1 MNKVKVAVLGYGHLG
16 KWHTEKAFNLENSE
30 LIAIVESYEP
40 NQKAAQEKYPN
51 VKIVNDIKEV
61 IDEIDAA
68 VIVTPTSTHFEL
80 CKYLMENKKH
90 VFCEKPICP
99 TLTQALKLE
108 DSLVEG
114 KVVQVGHSERCHQI
128 WETLRPKIHS
138 LGTPSHIKVTR
149 VAAFKGRATDV
160 DVVQDLMIHDLDL
173 CKWLIN
179 EEVISV
185 QAFGNK
191 IRTGKWDHVTAL
203 IKFINGSSAMITSS
217 RNHVK
222 EIRSLEV
229 STDKGLHYVDLMNN
243 TYSYAI
249 NDQFSNGEYVE
260 TSNYEKRDHLLM
272 EQKEFY
278 SSILENREP
287 MVDYYDGVRA
297 VRLVQAVIESLES
310 GDEIKL

>member
-1 MNKVKVAVLGYGHLG
+1 MDKVKVAVLGYGHLG
-16 KWHTEKAFNLENSE
+16 KWHTEKANVLESSE
-30 LIAIVESYEP
+30 LVAIVESYEP
-40 NQKAAQEKYPN
+40 NQKAAKEKYPQ
-51 VKIVNDIKEV
+51 VKIVSDVKEI

-80 CKYLMENKKH
+80 CKYLMQNNKH
-90 VFCEKPICP
+90 IFCEKPICP
-99 TLTQALKLE
+99 TLKEALELE
-108 DSLVEG
+108 DFVPEG

-128 WETLRPKIHS
+128 WETIRPTIHS
-138 LGTPSHIKVTR
+138 LGTPAHIKVTR
-149 VAAFKGRATDV
+149 VASFKGRATDV

-185 QAFGNK
+185 SAYGNK
-191 IRTGKWDHVTAL
+191 MRTGKWDHVTAL
-203 IKFINGSSAMITSS
+203 IRFINGSSAVITSS

-229 STDKGLHYVDLMNN
+229 ATDKGLHYIDLMNN
-243 TYSYAI
+243 EHSYAT
-249 NDQFSNGEYVE
+249 NGQFENGEYVKKN
-260 TSNYEKRDHLLM
+260 SYEKRDHLLM

-278 SSILENREP
+278 HSILESREP

-310 GDEIKL
+310 NNEIKL

>member
-1 MNKVKVAVLGYGHLG
+1 MDKVKVAVLGYGHLG
-16 KWHTEKAFNLENSE
+16 KWHTEKAYNLDSSE
-30 LIAIVESYEP
+30 LVAIVEAYEP
-40 NQKAAQEKYPN
+40 NQKAAKDKFPD
-51 VKIVNDIKEV
+51 VKVVSDIKKV
-61 IDEIDAA
+61 INDIDAA
-68 VIVTPTSTHFEL
+68 IIVTPTSTHFEL
-80 CKYLMENKKH
+80 CQYLMQNDKH

-99 TLTQALKLE
+99 TLTEALKLE
-108 DSLVEG
+108 DFIPKD
-114 KVVQVGHSERCHQI
+114 KVIQVGHSERCHQI
-128 WETLRPKIHS
+128 WEDLRPKIHS
-138 LGTPSHIKVTR
+138 TGTPSHIKITR

-173 CKWLIN
+173 SKWLIN

-185 QAFGNK
+185 RAFGNK
-191 IRTGKWDHVTAL
+191 IRTGKWDHVNAL
-203 IKFINGSSAMITSS
+203 IKFINGSSALITSS

-229 STDKGLHYVDLMNN
+229 STENGLHYVDLMNN
-243 TYSYAI
+243 EYSFATS
-249 NDQFSNGEYVE
+249 DQFENGEYVE

-278 SSILENREP
+278 QSIIENKEP

>member
-1 MNKVKVAVLGYGHLG
+1 MDKVKVAVLGYGHLG
-16 KWHTEKAFNLENSE
+16 KWHTEKAFNLEQSE
-30 LIAIVESYEP
+30 LVAIVESYEP
-40 NQKAAQEKYPN
+40 NQKAASEKYPD
-51 VKIVNDIKEV
+51 VKIVSDIKEV
-61 IDEIDAA
+61 INEIDAA
-68 VIVTPTSTHFEL
+68 VIVTPTSTHYEL
-80 CKYLMENKKH
+80 CKYLMQEKKH
-90 VFCEKPICP
+90 IFCEKPICP
-99 TLTQALKLE
+99 TLTEALKLE
-108 DSLVEG
+108 EFIPDG
-114 KVVQVGHSERCHQI
+114 KVIQVGHSERCHQI
-128 WETLRPKIHS
+128 WESLRPKIHS
-138 LGTPSHIKVTR
+138 EGSPSHIKITR

-173 CKWLIN
+173 SKWLIN
-179 EEVISV
+179 EDVISV

-229 STDKGLHYVDLMNN
+229 ASNSGVHYVNLMNN
-243 TYSYAI
+243 EYSFAI
-249 NDQFSNGEYVE
+249 NDKFENGEFVE
-260 TSNYEKRDHLLM
+260 TSSYEKRDHLLM
-272 EQKEFY
+272 EQREFY
-278 SSILENREP
+278 QAIIENREP

>member
-1 MNKVKVAVLGYGHLG
+1 MEKVKVAVLGYGHLG
-16 KWHTEKAFNLENSE
+16 KWHTEKAFNLDEAE
-30 LIAIVESYEP
+30 LVAIVESYEP
-40 NQKAAQEKYPN
+40 NQKLAQEKYPN
-51 VKIVNDIKEV
+51 VKVVSHIEDV
-61 IDEIDAA
+61 INEIDAA
-68 VIVTPTSTHFEL
+68 IIVTPTSTHYEL
-80 CKYLMENKKH
+80 CQYLMKNNKH

-99 TLTQALKLE
+99 TLTEALKLE
-108 DSLVEG
+108 DSLPEG

-128 WETLRPKIHS
+128 WESLRPKIHS
-138 LGTPSHIKVTR
+138 IGTPTHIKITR

-173 CKWLIN
+173 SKWLIN

-229 STDKGLHYVDLMNN
+229 STDKGIHYVDLMNN
-243 TYSYAI
+243 EYSFATSG
-249 NDQFSNGEYVE
+249 QFENGEYVE
-260 TSNYEKRDHLLM
+260 TESYEKRDHLLM

-278 SSILENREP
+278 QAILNNKEP

-297 VRLVQAVIESLES
+297 VRLVQAVTESLES

>member
-1 MNKVKVAVLGYGHLG
+1 MEKVKVAVIGFGHLG
-16 KWHTEKAFNLENSE
+16 KWHTEKAHNLENSE
-30 LIAIVESYEP
+30 LVAIVESFEP
-40 NQKAAQEKYPN
+40 NHKAAKEKYPN

-61 IDEIDAA
+61 IDDIDAA
-68 VIVTPTSTHFEL
+68 IIVTPTSTHFEL
-80 CKYLMENKKH
+80 CQYLMQNKKH

-99 TLTQALKLE
+99 TLTEALKLE
-108 DSLVEG
+108 DYIPEG

-128 WETLRPKIHS
+128 WEELRPKIHS
-138 LGTPSHIKVTR
+138 VGTPAHIKITR

-185 QAFGNK
+185 FASGNK
-191 IRTGKWDHVTAL
+191 IRTGKWDHVNAM
-203 IKFINGSSAMITSS
+203 IKFINGSSAIITSS

-229 STDKGLHYVDLMNN
+229 STDKGFHYVDLMNN
-243 TYSYAI
+243 EYSFATP
-249 NDQFSNGEYVE
+249 DVFENGEYVQ
-260 TSNYEKRDHLLM
+260 TSSYEKRDHLLM

-278 SSILENREP
+278 NSILENKEA